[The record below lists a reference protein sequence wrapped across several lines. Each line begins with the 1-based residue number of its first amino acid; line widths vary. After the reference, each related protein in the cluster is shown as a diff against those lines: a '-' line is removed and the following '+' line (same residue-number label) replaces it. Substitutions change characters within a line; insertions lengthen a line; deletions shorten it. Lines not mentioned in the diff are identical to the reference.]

1 MHWGCARFDSL
12 VVEFQGGVFL
22 RQFGTDT
29 QVVCFCAS
37 LAQTPRPIGCGLEHG
52 QCGVGICGYA
62 GGLAHTPVF
71 GVLTSHG
78 GEAVAVFNLDLNCC
92 PSLEC

>member
-12 VVEFQGGVFL
+12 VVECQGGVFL
-22 RQFGTDT
+22 CQFGTDT
-29 QVVCFCAS
+29 QAHLLRFGAWSVRSGHLWGRRWV
-37 LAQTPRPIGCGLEHG
+37 R
-52 QCGVGICGYA
+52 
-62 GGLAHTPVF
+62 AHTPVF

-78 GEAVAVFNLDLNCC
+78 GEAVAVLNLDLCNCC